1 MEILKKPREIH
12 ATEVSLTGQ
21 QTKLWDQSRAKFM
34 LSCPAF
40 CHILY
45 QMMNPRRQEKHA
57 VFTHDVPIAGTDGL
71 YMYLNPERWFKYT
84 LGERCF
90 IMAHEV
96 LHAIFN
102 HCIIF
107 HMYRTRE
114 HVKFSDGT
122 QLPYVEIVMQLAAD
136 CVINAIIR
144 DSAFDGFAVP
154 ADAQFQDDITSED
167 QLIEAYRKVFKQTKG
182 GKKLPGDGKPGE
194 GGPSN
199 GFDVH
204 LEPGSTEG
212 KPGTVAAQ
220 DRNEQEWKI
229 AVSAAI
235 ALAKA
240 QGNLPGTLAR
250 VLEDVLDPQVSWQDY
265 VEGWCKRKAGGGSFN
280 FRRPDRR
287 LISREVPIYAPAR
300 SGFGVNN
307 MVVVVDTSGSIT
319 DPTISMFF
327 AEMKGVLEDV
337 KPEHMFVIW
346 CDAKVHRIDY
356 IEDMSDLLALRRKDA
371 PGGGGTS
378 FVPPFDTVR
387 DDLGIT
393 PDALIY
399 LTDGDGTFPAA
410 APSYPVLW
418 GTIKKNN
425 YPWGEVVEIPQVQ

>member
-1 MEILKKPREIH
+1 MEILRKPKEIH
-12 ATEVSLTGQ
+12 ATEVQLTGQ

-45 QMMNPRRQEKHA
+45 QMMNPRRQDKHA
-57 VFTHDVPIAGTDGL
+57 VFTNEIPIAATDGL
-71 YMYLNPERWFKYT
+71 YMYLNPDKWFKYS

-102 HCIIF
+102 HCVTF
-107 HMYRTRE
+107 NMYRTRE
-114 HVKFSDGT
+114 YVKFSDGT
-122 QLPYVEIVMQLAAD
+122 QLPYEESVMQLAAD

-144 DSAFDGFAVP
+144 DSNFDGFTVP
-154 ADAQFQDDITSED
+154 ADAQFQDNVTSED
-167 QLIEAYRKVFKQTKG
+167 QLIEAYRKVYKHTKG
-182 GKKLPGDGKPGE
+182 GKKLPGDKSGE
-194 GGPSN
+194 GGPGN

-204 LEPGSTEG
+204 LAPGSAEG
-212 KPGTVAAQ
+212 TPSAVAAQ
-220 DRNEQEWKI
+220 DRNEQDWKI

-240 QGNLPGTLAR
+240 QGSLPGALAR
-250 VLEDVLDPQVSWQDY
+250 VLDDVLDPQVSWQDY

-300 SGFGVNN
+300 SGFGVHN
-307 MVVVVDTSGSIT
+307 MVVAVDTSGSI
-319 DPTISMFF
+319 DDKTIAMFF
-327 AEMKGVLEDV
+327 GEMKGVLEDV
-337 KPEHMFVIW
+337 KPENLYVIW
-346 CDAKVHRIDY
+346 CDAKVHRVDQV
-356 IEDMSDLLALRRKDA
+356 DDVCDLVTLKGKGA

-378 FVPPFDTVR
+378 FVPVFDTVR
-387 DDLGIT
+387 ELGVT
-393 PDALIY
+393 PEALIY
-399 LTDGDGTFPAA
+399 LTDGDGSFPKS

-425 YPWGEVVEIPQVQ
+425 YPWGEVIEIPQVQQ